1 MQIDVQNRSGEV
13 CGNID
18 IDFKL
23 KDYNEALI
31 HQVVDAFLK
40 NARQGTRAQQTRAE
54 VTGSSK
60 KPWRQKG
67 TGRAR
72 AGRVSSPL
80 WRGGGR
86 IFPNRPDENFSQKIN
101 KKMYRGAMASIISKI
116 IDDNRIKVVDK
127 FDFTDH
133 KTKSFAECIEH
144 LSLHKTDLLL
154 IVHPDEMTENFYYA
168 SRNVRKVFVLESD
181 LLNPYLLLRY
191 RNIVCTKQAFE
202 SHVLSYLRGV
212 M

>member
-1 MQIDVQNRSGEV
+1 MQIDVQNRNGEV
-13 CGNID
+13 CGNVQLECQ
-18 IDFKL
+18 L
-23 KDYNEALI
+23 KDYNEPLI

-86 IFPNRPDENFSQKIN
+86 TFPNRPDENFSQKIN

-116 IDDNRIKVVDK
+116 IEDNRVKLVDK

-133 KTKSFAECIEH
+133 KTKNFSSAISK
-144 LSLHKTDLLL
+144 LNLQNVDVLL
-154 IVHPDEMTENFYYA
+154 IVHPDEMTESFYYA

>member
-1 MQIDVQNRSGEV
+1 MQIDVQNSNGEV
-13 CGNID
+13 CGNI
-18 IDFKL
+18 KL
-23 KDYNEALI
+23 ECQLKSYNEPLI

-86 IFPNRPDENFSQKIN
+86 IFPNRPDENFSQKI
-101 KKMYRGAMASIISKI
+101 K
-116 IDDNRIKVVDK
+116 
-127 FDFTDH
+127 
-133 KTKSFAECIEH
+133 
-144 LSLHKTDLLL
+144 
-154 IVHPDEMTENFYYA
+154 
-168 SRNVRKVFVLESD
+168 
-181 LLNPYLLLRY
+181 LR
-191 RNIVCTKQAFE
+191 
-202 SHVLSYLRGV
+202 
-212 M
+212 

>member
-1 MQIDVQNRSGEV
+1 MQIDIQNKNGDV
-13 CGNID
+13 CDNIKLD
-18 IDFKL
+18 CPL

-40 NARQGTRAQQTRAE
+40 NARQGTRAQKTRAE
-54 VTGSSK
+54 VTATSK

-72 AGRVSSPL
+72 AGRAASPL

-86 IFPNRPDENFSQKIN
+86 IFPNRPDENFSQKVN
-101 KKMYRGAMASIISKI
+101 KKMYRGAMASILSKI
-116 IDDNRIKVVDK
+116 LEENRIKLVDK
-127 FDFTDH
+127 FDFEDH
-133 KTKSFAECIEH
+133 KTKNFSDAIAKFN
-144 LSLHKTDLLL
+144 LQKVDVLL
-154 IVHPDEMTENFYYA
+154 IVHPDEMTESFYYA

-181 LLNPYLLLRY
+181 LLNPYLLVRY
-191 RNIVCTKQAFE
+191 RNILCTKQAFE
-202 SHVLSYLRGV
+202 AHVLSYLRGV

>member
-1 MQIDVQNRSGEV
+1 MQIDVQNSNGEV
-13 CGNID
+13 CGNI
-18 IDFKL
+18 KL
-23 KDYNEALI
+23 ECQLKSYNEPLI

-116 IDDNRIKVVDK
+116 IEDNRVKLVDK
-127 FDFTDH
+127 FDLTDH
-133 KTKSFAECIEH
+133 KTKNFSNAISK
-144 LSLHKTDLLL
+144 LNLQNMDVLL
-154 IVHPDEMTENFYYA
+154 IIHPDEMTKSFDYA

-202 SHVLSYLRGV
+202 SHILSYLRGV

>member
-1 MQIDVQNRSGEV
+1 MQIDVQNSNGEV
-13 CGNID
+13 CGNI
-18 IDFKL
+18 KL
-23 KDYNEALI
+23 ECQLKSYNEPLI

-116 IDDNRIKVVDK
+116 IEDNRVKLVDK
-127 FDFTDH
+127 FDLTDH
-133 KTKSFAECIEH
+133 KTKNFSNAISK
-144 LSLHKTDLLL
+144 LNLQNMDVLL
-154 IVHPDEMTENFYYA
+154 IIHPDEMTESFYYA

-202 SHVLSYLRGV
+202 SHILSYLRGV